1 MGRLRLKSAA
11 VRRSRSKSGPRAP
24 GERAD
29 VGDSQA
35 ADEKRLEIALATRA
49 FEINLFWKRSIFFW
63 GFISVAFV
71 GYAALRNERSQ
82 LAIVVACFGMVCSSA
97 WTLLNRG
104 SKYWQ
109 ENWET
114 KVERYED
121 NVTGPLFAVQ
131 ETVQRKGRWLQA
143 RRYSVSK
150 LLIALSDYVLIM
162 WSALAVWESY
172 RFIRQFECS
181 VKDIGIAVFCVFSFA
196 YVVLLLF
203 VGRTTRSQPADGDD
217 AEV

>member
-1 MGRLRLKSAA
+1 MT
-11 VRRSRSKSGPRAP
+11 
-24 GERAD
+24 
-29 VGDSQA
+29 
-35 ADEKRLEIALATRA
+35 ADEKRLEIAIATRE
-49 FEINLFWKRSIFFW
+49 FEIDLFWKRSIFFW

-71 GYAALRNERSQ
+71 GYAALRTANSD

-109 ENWET
+109 ENWEA
-114 KVERYED
+114 KVERYEV

-131 ETVQRKGRWLQA
+131 EPVQRKGRWLQA

-162 WSALAVWESY
+162 WLALVAWEYY
-172 RFIRQFECS
+172 RFVRRFELS
-181 VKDIGIAVFCVFSFA
+181 AKDVGIGTFGVVSLSYLVF
-196 YVVLLLF
+196 LLLF
-203 VGRTTRSQPADGDD
+203 GRTTRSADASDSSEPKPDHESLGEEPADSSLTL
-217 AEV
+217 